1 MLLGPCWNRPSGV
14 LFPFSCATQCS
25 LLSVGEQRSDERS
38 DSRVPTRRRVSQDS
52 GADLIFGISCRF
64 GGILVVSRRRL
75 MWSLLLVKGGPAQG
89 RTHMCIR
96 SGSLIG
102 NCGCS
107 RYRDAF
113 ESHFHDSPPR
123 GHVEIRLD
131 GKMWNSP
138 DDRR

>member
-64 GGILVVSRRRL
+64 GGIKTQVDVEFAASI
-75 MWSLLLVKGGPAQG
+75 GGP
-89 RTHMCIR
+89 C
-96 SGSLIG
+96 SGE
-102 NCGCS
+102 
-107 RYRDAF
+107 DA
-113 ESHFHDSPPR
+113 
-123 GHVEIRLD
+123 HVHQVRVLD
-131 GKMWNSP
+131 WQLWLQQIP
-138 DDRR
+138 